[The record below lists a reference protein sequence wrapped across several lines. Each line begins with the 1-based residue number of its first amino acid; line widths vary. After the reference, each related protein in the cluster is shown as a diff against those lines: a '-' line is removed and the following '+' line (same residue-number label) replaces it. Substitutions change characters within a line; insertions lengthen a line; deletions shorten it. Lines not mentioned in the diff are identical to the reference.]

1 MGKGKVS
8 RDDWTMAAL
17 RALARGGVAAV
28 AVDRLARE
36 LGVTRGSFYWHFAD
50 REALLVAALETW
62 ELRATTEVVAAVR
75 ALDDAW
81 VRARTLFAEALGSEE
96 IAGLEPALAAQTGH
110 PAIAEVVARVTEA
123 RLAFLTEVFTDLGFG
138 PQDARHRALAAYAAY
153 LGWLELRRTAA
164 TLAPETQLHDP
175 GSSAALDHLVAMI
188 LTPAEPPTLGG
199 PTDGQRAPEARSATW
214 TTRSGS
220 PA

>member
-28 AVDRLARE
+28 AVDRLARG

-62 ELRATTEVVAAVR
+62 ELHATTEVVAAVR

-81 VRARTLFAEALGSEE
+81 ARARALFAEALGSEE
-96 IAGLEPALAAQTGH
+96 IAGLEPALAAQTSH
-110 PAIAEVVARVTEA
+110 PAIAAVVARVTEA
-123 RLAFLTEVFTDLGFG
+123 RLSFLAEIFTDLGFG

-164 TLAPETQLHDP
+164 ALAPETQLHDP

-188 LTPAEPPTLGG
+188 LTPAEPPTHPGG
-199 PTDGQRAPEARSATW
+199 PADGSTGA
-214 TTRSGS
+214 
-220 PA
+220 

>member
-1 MGKGKVS
+1 MGKGKVG

-17 RALARGGVAAV
+17 QALARGGITAV

-62 ELRATTEVVAAVR
+62 ELRATAEVMAAVR
-75 ALDDAW
+75 ALGDA
-81 VRARTLFAEALGSEE
+81 RARARALFTEALGGEE
-96 IAGLEPALAAQTGH
+96 IAGLEPALATQTRH

-123 RLAFLTEVFTDLGFG
+123 RLAFLTEIFTDLGFG
-138 PQDARHRALAAYAAY
+138 PQGARPRALAAYAAY

-164 TLAPETQLHDP
+164 TLAPEAQLHGP
-175 GSSAALDHLVAMI
+175 GSSAALDHLIGMI
-188 LTPAEPPTLGG
+188 LTPAEPPTCPGRDLKWR
-199 PTDGQRAPEARSATW
+199 TDT
-214 TTRSGS
+214 
-220 PA
+220 